1 MLDYLD
7 IFTTILGLLYIWLE
21 YRASIWLWLVGVVL
35 LDFWTLQV
43 VNAICI
49 VAFTLLSIQPIN
61 RLEKFSYEL
70 RDHSA
75 YYTMDE
81 WKEAAE
87 KFVDIRKDI
96 KKHEFE
102 YTAEQKKKIG
112 VLEGK
117 CAGYMA
123 KGAKEGIFDKI
134 KGIGNEINGILQG
147 ILNAVTNFVE

>member
-1 MLDYLD
+1 MKKMFAAIAVMAIL
-7 IFTTILGLLYIWLE
+7 TTGLLSSCATKE
-21 YRASIWLWLVGVVL
+21 HA
-35 LDFWTLQV
+35 
-43 VNAICI
+43 
-49 VAFTLLSIQPIN
+49 IN
-61 RLEKFSYEL
+61 RLEKVSYEL

-81 WKEAAE
+81 WKQAAE

-123 KGAKEGIFDKI
+123 KGAKEGFFDKL

-147 ILNAVTNFVE
+147 ILNAVTDFVE

>member
-1 MLDYLD
+1 MKKMFAAIAVMAIL
-7 IFTTILGLLYIWLE
+7 TTGLLSSCATKE
-21 YRASIWLWLVGVVL
+21 HA
-35 LDFWTLQV
+35 
-43 VNAICI
+43 
-49 VAFTLLSIQPIN
+49 IN

-81 WKEAAE
+81 WKQAAE

-123 KGAKEGIFDKI
+123 KGAKEGFFDKL
-134 KGIGNEINGILQG
+134 KGIGNEIKGILQG
-147 ILNAVTNFVE
+147 ILNAVTDFVE

>member
-1 MLDYLD
+1 MKTKKLL
-7 IFTTILGLLYIWLE
+7 FAILL
-21 YRASIWLWLVGVVL
+21 AVVATAL
-35 LDFWTLQV
+35 MSSCATKEH
-43 VNAICI
+43 A
-49 VAFTLLSIQPIN
+49 IN

-75 YYTMDE
+75 YYTVDE
-81 WKEAAE
+81 WKDAAE

-147 ILNAVTNFVE
+147 ILNAVTDFVE

>member
-1 MLDYLD
+1 MKMKKKLLAVALSAVVA
-7 IFTTILGLLYIWLE
+7 TGLLSSCATKE
-21 YRASIWLWLVGVVL
+21 RA
-35 LDFWTLQV
+35 
-43 VNAICI
+43 
-49 VAFTLLSIQPIN
+49 IN

-70 RDHSA
+70 RDHSQ
-75 YYTMDE
+75 YYTVDE

-96 KKHEFE
+96 SKHEMD

-123 KGAKEGIFDKI
+123 KGAKEGLFDKI
-134 KGIGNEINGILQG
+134 KGVGNEINGILQG
-147 ILNAVTNFVE
+147 ILNAVTDFVE

>member
-1 MLDYLD
+1 MDRRKM
-7 IFTTILGLLYIWLE
+7 FWAVVVTAVMSMGLLSSCATKE
-21 YRASIWLWLVGVVL
+21 RA
-35 LDFWTLQV
+35 
-43 VNAICI
+43 
-49 VAFTLLSIQPIN
+49 IN

-75 YYTMDE
+75 YYTVDE
-81 WKEAAE
+81 WKQAAE
-87 KFVDIRKDI
+87 TFVDIRKDI
-96 KKHEFE
+96 SKHEMD

-134 KGIGNEINGILQG
+134 KGFGNEIEGILQG
-147 ILNAVTNFVE
+147 ILNAVTDYVD

>member
-1 MLDYLD
+1 MKKMFAAIAVMAIL
-7 IFTTILGLLYIWLE
+7 TTGLLCSCATKE
-21 YRASIWLWLVGVVL
+21 HA
-35 LDFWTLQV
+35 
-43 VNAICI
+43 
-49 VAFTLLSIQPIN
+49 IN

-81 WKEAAE
+81 WKHAAE

-123 KGAKEGIFDKI
+123 KGAKEGFFDKL

-147 ILNAVTNFVE
+147 ILNAVTDFVE